1 MKLFVRRITGSH
13 ATDELWDNSAE
24 DGFTVIS
31 SDFSKENS
39 AEKSF
44 PGVCGIT
51 AEEKNF
57 CEYDYSVHDTPLL
70 KFFRD
75 GCFTVENLIIPVYL
89 HHVIRAIANIYPLD
103 RYLAAHYERQLTAV
117 LRQLKPE
124 DEDLLASL
132 ALKNEF
138 DNTGNQ
144 NADAFLRFQKKL
156 YLTYLREE

>member
-1 MKLFVRRITGSH
+1 MKLHVRKITGSH
-13 ATDELWDNSAE
+13 ATGELWDNSAC
-24 DGFTVIS
+24 DGFTVIN
-31 SDFSKENS
+31 SDFSKENNSEKSDHEISNTS
-39 AEKSF
+39 AED
-44 PGVCGIT
+44 
-51 AEEKNF
+51 KNF
-57 CEYDYSVHDTPLL
+57 SEYDYSVHDAPLL
-70 KFFRD
+70 EFFKD

-89 HHVIRAIANIYPLD
+89 HHVIRAITNIYPLD
-103 RYLAAHYERQLTAV
+103 RYLAAHYERQLTSV

-138 DNTGNQ
+138 DNTGNP